1 MIKMSRKLKKTVLI
15 SREILTR
22 PESSIKSF

>member
-1 MIKMSRKLKKTVLI
+1 MSRKLKKTVLI